1 MSVVVP
7 KPSGDVGQATAG
19 MGMPSPVGGGS
30 MIAQISLQVA
40 DVSLNRC
47 GELMNPLK
55 GAPAPSGREG
65 GQLGAHVIGTSCGVE
80 IAEES
85 RRLLTT

>member
-19 MGMPSPVGGGS
+19 MGMPGPVGGS